1 MKLGMIR
8 QPNAESFDY
17 LKNKGLEFMEV
28 CCNFDPE
35 SHSFIDNVADIK
47 ANIVRTLE
55 FRTEHGRQD
64 RPRFDGVES
73 FSAPCSGRGRLPGF
87 CLRLQL

>member
-35 SHSFIDNVADIK
+35 SHSFIDNVAEI
-47 ANIVRTLE
+47 
-55 FRTEHGRQD
+55 
-64 RPRFDGVES
+64 
-73 FSAPCSGRGRLPGF
+73 
-87 CLRLQL
+87 